1 MPILEM
7 HLLEGRSAE
16 RKRKAVEAVT
26 EALVR
31 TLEVRPDQVRILITE
46 HSQEHFAVGGRTAA
60 QRREEAAREG

>member
-16 RKRKAVEAVT
+16 RKRQAVAAVT

-46 HSQEHFAVGGRTAA
+46 HPHEHFAVGGRTAA
-60 QRREEAAREG
+60 ERREEAAREN